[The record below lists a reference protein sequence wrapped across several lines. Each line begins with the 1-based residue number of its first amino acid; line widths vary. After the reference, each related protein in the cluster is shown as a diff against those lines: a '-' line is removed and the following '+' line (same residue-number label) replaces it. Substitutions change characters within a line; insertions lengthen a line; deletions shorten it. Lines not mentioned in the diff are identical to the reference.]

1 MALLSKYGQIFMYM
15 VDRLT
20 AFSEYLLIVYVI
32 VFIYLAFALYRQ
44 IRRL

>member
-1 MALLSKYGQIFMYM
+1 MTILSKYAQIFMYM

-20 AFSEYLLIVYVI
+20 AFSEYLIILYVI